1 MIIDIKKAKIVL
13 WSKVEI
19 YSNFLFFYLSKKKKK
34 KKRKNHW
41 INIIDDKIIFLT
53 RLIIV
58 QFIKMLHEYGG
69 HFRDLSA

>member
-1 MIIDIKKAKIVL
+1 MESILIF
-13 WSKVEI
+13 
-19 YSNFLFFYLSKKKKK
+19 YFLRKKKEEE
-34 KKRKNHW
+34 KNHW